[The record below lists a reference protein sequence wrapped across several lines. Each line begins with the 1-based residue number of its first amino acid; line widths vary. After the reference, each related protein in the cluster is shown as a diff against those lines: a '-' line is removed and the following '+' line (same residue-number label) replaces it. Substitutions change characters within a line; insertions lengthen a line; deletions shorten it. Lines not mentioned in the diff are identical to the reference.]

1 MRTRRY
7 GPRRPSWSSILRFL
21 YVWAI
26 LAIIAWSPVYSGPHD
41 GIVVPAYG
49 RPELAMGDGTQ
60 ALLRVGE
67 RFDYALE
74 SRWYLTNITFTVAKE
89 TEGGFLIN
97 ATYRQA
103 RRPSL
108 AEGMEIV
115 YPSPTGEREERFLVD
130 RLGRPLEETY
140 ASWYWTSVRLT

>member
-7 GPRRPSWSSILRFL
+7 DPRRSPWSSILRFL

-26 LAIIAWSPVYSGPHD
+26 LAAIAWSPIYSGPHD

-49 RPELAMGDGTQ
+49 SPEPSGKEDQ
-60 ALLRVGE
+60 SLLMVGE
-67 RFDYALE
+67 RFDYVLE
-74 SRWYLTNITFTVAKE
+74 SRWYLTNITFTVAEE

-115 YPSPTGEREERFLVD
+115 YPSPAGEQEERFLVD
-130 RLGRPLEETY
+130 RQGHPLEETY
-140 ASWYWTSVRLT
+140 ASWYWTSVRSAE